1 MILVIYLRKL
11 GLELLMKSNCSL
23 ISEPYRTVTSS
34 ESNKLN
40 PCRQGS
46 RRNSDTN
53 GHTDKHSLADSS
65 ITRSI
70 RKVYQPPPLLLKA
83 VHSDADAQSYGKSV
97 PKDAES
103 CGRVVGRNAGIN
115 RKNGQTNKISR
126 NYRGG
131 DSSISRLLGVY
142 YYFSLNVV
150 ACILFFGYLSVK
162 ISST

>member
-1 MILVIYLRKL
+1 M
-11 GLELLMKSNCSL
+11 
-23 ISEPYRTVTSS
+23 PYCYF
-34 ESNKLN
+34 KLN
-40 PCRQGS
+40 PSRQES

-83 VHSDADAQSYGKSV
+83 VHSDADAQSCGKSV
-97 PKDAES
+97 PTDAES

-131 DSSISRLLGVY
+131 NSSISRLLGVY
-142 YYFSLNVV
+142 YYFSLNIV
-150 ACILFFGYLSVK
+150 ACILFFQLFVCKKFPALSDVA
-162 ISST
+162 IYTT